1 LLYGVHVM
9 NVQQL
14 ITKANE
20 AHAANDTSMAMGF
33 LKQAG
38 EAGDVNAA
46 LDYAYYM
53 SHFKPLESVQYLE
66 SLSCV
71 ENPIVQYHKLLIAYF
86 CDLITESNGVAKSL
100 VALGQKGVIEAYL
113 VILSYLEQSSSE
125 FSFIAN
131 KVRNI
136 APNIF
141 NQLKLDEFVNSK
153 VCESN
158 NDKVAQG
165 LESKLFE
172 PLPLPIT
179 LNEELPISLFESTL
193 SGFECN
199 YLITKFSAL
208 LQPSM
213 VVDPIT
219 GQGRIDK
226 VRTSYVAII
235 SPEHCDWL
243 TRKIDKLV
251 AKATKTRCCEGEVLN
266 LLRYVPGQEYKPH
279 YDALNRLHDA
289 KTFED
294 GGQRTKTAI
303 IYLNTVNEGGNTTFP
318 KLGMRVSPNKGNMLV
333 FNNSDDKGNVLINS
347 YHAGE
352 STQKENKWLVT
363 KWIREHKTNYGK
375 FLYGNH

>member
-1 LLYGVHVM
+1 M
-9 NVQQL
+9 NIQQL
-14 ITKANE
+14 IAKANK
-20 AHAANDTSMAMGF
+20 AHAANDISLAMGF

-38 EAGDVNAA
+38 EAGDINAA
-46 LDYAYYM
+46 LDYAYYL
-53 SHFKPLESVQYLE
+53 SHDKPIESVQYLE

-71 ENPIVQYHKLLIAYF
+71 ESPIVQYHKLLIAYF
-86 CDLITESNGVAKSL
+86 YDLITDSNCVAKSL
-100 VALGQKGVIEAYL
+100 IDLGEKGVIEAYL
-113 VILSYLEQSSSE
+113 VVLSYLEQSSSE
-125 FSFIAN
+125 FSFISN
-131 KVRNI
+131 KVKKI

-141 NQLKLDEFVNSK
+141 SQLKLNELVNDKIS
-153 VCESN
+153 ESN
-158 NDKVAQG
+158 KEKVAQS
-165 LESKLFE
+165 LETKLFE
-172 PLPLPIT
+172 LLPIPTT
-179 LNEELPISLFESTL
+179 LDERLPINLFESML
-193 SGFECN
+193 SDFECN
-199 YLITKFSAL
+199 YLIVKFSGL

-226 VRTSYVAII
+226 IRTSYVALI

-251 AKATKTRCCEGEVLN
+251 AKATETRFCQGEALN

-279 YDALNRLHDA
+279 YDALNRLQDV

-303 IYLNTVNEGGNTTFP
+303 IYLNTVSEGGNTTFP
-318 KLGMRVSPNKGNMLV
+318 KLDIRVSPIKGNMLV

-352 STQKENKWLVT
+352 LTQKENKWLVT

>member
-1 LLYGVHVM
+1 M
-9 NVQQL
+9 NIQQL
-14 ITKANE
+14 IAKANK
-20 AHAANDTSMAMGF
+20 AHAANDISLAMGF

-38 EAGDVNAA
+38 EAGDINAA
-46 LDYAYYM
+46 LDYAYYL
-53 SHFKPLESVQYLE
+53 SHDKPIESVQYLE